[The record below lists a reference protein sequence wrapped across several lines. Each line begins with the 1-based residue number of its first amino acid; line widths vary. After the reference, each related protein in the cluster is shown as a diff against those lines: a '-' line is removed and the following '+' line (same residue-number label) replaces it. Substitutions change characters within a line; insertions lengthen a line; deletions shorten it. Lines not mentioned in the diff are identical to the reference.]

1 MAVLDLTRCPICHA
15 RDSLAR
21 QTTQLESRTHVTYE
35 CRACG
40 TLLAWLGDEM
50 WLEADRWSFQKVGR
64 PEQADLLYRSMTVA
78 ELRKLAGEKPP
89 AAPVGV
95 GKDARPAKPPPIWID
110 IPPARVE
117 PPPDAAVPPAEIEPR
132 VVEAATVA
140 KAEAPSPV
148 VPIKL
153 EEPVEAPSV
162 VEVALPV
169 AIEPPAA
176 KTDAPRLVEEPPAGE
191 VAPPA
196 EIEPPLEVAPMVT
209 PRPRAQERRG
219 KQRDRRAAVGQAG
232 RSGAG
237 TGRRR
242 SRGSPFLVLS
252 VAAVLLCLICSA
264 ATMIIYSLVGNWPL
278 QGVPPTDPPAVEALA
293 TDTPVPTNTPI
304 PTDTPAP
311 TDTAVPTET
320 AVPAD
325 AAAPPETAGAPGGA
339 DGVEFQ
345 GVTDYLS
352 GSGSHYLV
360 GEVLNRTADTLH
372 FVEISATFY
381 DASGQVVGGGSTFT
395 ELNSVEAGSA
405 APFKLTTL
413 NPPAF
418 ERYDLQVDYATT
430 TQPPIRLEVVGH
442 SGSLGV
448 DGWYRVVG
456 EVRNPHDF
464 AAKFPEIVV
473 TYYNGAH
480 QVIRVEANLAEVNPL
495 EPGQSSPFEVVL
507 TDPPAD
513 LQHYALQAEAVQQ

>member
-95 GKDARPAKPPPIWID
+95 GKDARPAKSPPVWID

-117 PPPDAAVPPAEIEPR
+117 PPPAEIEPP
-132 VVEAATVA
+132 VPVQEPPPVVEVIPTAKTEEPLPLDAAPAAEIEPPVEAAPPA
-140 KAEAPSPV
+140 
-148 VPIKL
+148 
-153 EEPVEAPSV
+153 
-162 VEVALPV
+162 
-169 AIEPPAA
+169 AIEPAA
-176 KTDAPRLVEEPPAGE
+176 TKTDAPRLVKEPPAGE
-191 VAPPA
+191 VAPAA

-209 PRPRAQERRG
+209 PRPRAQGRRG

-237 TGRRR
+237 AGRRR

-278 QGVPPTDPPAVEALA
+278 QGVPPTDPPTVEALA
-293 TDTPVPTNTPI
+293 TDTPVPTDTPI
-304 PTDTPAP
+304 PTDTP
-311 TDTAVPTET
+311 VPTET
-320 AVPAD
+320 AVPTD
-325 AAAPPETAGAPGGA
+325 AAAPPETAGAPGGP

-360 GEVLNRTADTLH
+360 GEVLNRTADTLR

-395 ELNSVEAGSA
+395 ELNSVEPGSA

-430 TQPPIRLEVVGH
+430 TQPPVGLEVAGH
-442 SGSLGV
+442 SGSLGA

-464 AAKFPEIVV
+464 AVKFPEIVV
-473 TYYNGAH
+473 TCYNGAH
-480 QVIRVEANLAEVNPL
+480 QVIRVEANLAQVNPL